1 MLYKLGTSFHNEFS
15 VNSQQLLFI
24 NFIIFVLIVLFFTLG
39 RSKAKPPVKL
49 DLKNPKP
56 KEPSSSAKQSETTV
70 ADSVREV
77 GPQNSVSVE
86 APKIVAPIMP
96 PPLALG
102 ANKTG
107 RTHFVY
113 NGHEWDAH
121 EVLGLNRDCT
131 VKEATAHYQHLI
143 KTSDPSV
150 FEFYESAYFSIL
162 KAKK

>member
-1 MLYKLGTSFHNEFS
+1 M
-15 VNSQQLLFI
+15 NSQQLLFI

-39 RSKAKPPVKL
+39 RSKSKPPAKL
-49 DLKNPKP
+49 NLKNSTP
-56 KEPSSSAKQSETTV
+56 KEPSSSANESVLE
-70 ADSVREV
+70 AASDVREV
-77 GPQNSVSVE
+77 GPQTPQPPVE
-86 APKIVAPIMP
+86 APKMVAPMP

-102 ANKTG
+102 ANKAG

-121 EVLGLNRDCT
+121 EVLGLSRECS

-162 KAKK
+162 KSKK